1 MARVCRPAREEAVT
15 NVRPDVPA
23 ADVGQIVQHYIDDG
37 AAKIAVRREADGTW
51 TVTATYP

>member
-1 MARVCRPAREEAVT
+1 MT

-37 AAKIAVRREADGTW
+37 AASIAVRRESDGTW